1 MAQGSFKEIIDG
13 ITQFLIDFNARDEEE
28 NEEDGIFIIKKANK
42 SLSDG
47 QKTNDPRSLW
57 KELWYEGEICCLFS
71 DSNLGKSIYAVQIAN
86 SIAAVENVM
95 YFDFELAEK
104 QFQLR
109 YTDDETGELF
119 HFPSRLY
126 RVDLNCEQLDP
137 NSFEDIVVDQIL
149 NLALKRATKILI
161 IDNLTYLCS
170 TMEKSEAAGTLMQR
184 LVSIKKQ
191 YGFSILVLAHTPK
204 RNLWELLNENHLAG
218 SKRLYN
224 MFDSCFAI
232 GKSAQGEE
240 LRYIKQLKVRWGK
253 KTYGE
258 GHVLVAQIEKIGAF
272 LQFVDKGFASEYE
285 HLNMS
290 NEEMKEQVS
299 KTVMELKEKG
309 CSYRDIARQLNLKKS
324 TVGNIIKRYEEEHK

>member
-1 MAQGSFKEIIDG
+1 MALSSSRDIINS
-13 ITQFLIDFNARDEEE
+13 ITQCLIDFNARDDEGL
-28 NEEDGIFIIKKANK
+28 EEDGIFIIKKANK
-42 SLSDG
+42 SLADG
-47 QKTNDPRSLW
+47 QKANDPRSLW

-86 SIAAVENVM
+86 SIASVEKVM
-95 YFDFELAEK
+95 YFDFELSEK

-109 YTDDETGELF
+109 YTNDVTGELF
-119 HFPSRLY
+119 VFPSKLY
-126 RVDLNCEQLDP
+126 RVDLNCAQLDP
-137 NSFEDIVVDQIL
+137 NTFEDIVVEEIL

-170 TMEKSEAAGTLMQR
+170 TMEKAEAAGTLMQR

-204 RNLWELLNENHLAG
+204 RNLWEVLNENHLAG

-232 GKSAQGEE
+232 GKSALGEE

-258 GHVLVAQIEKIGAF
+258 GNVLVAQIEKIGSF
-272 LQFVDKGFASEYE
+272 LQFVEKGNASEYE
-285 HLNMS
+285 HLKMS
-290 NEEMKEQVS
+290 NEEAKEQIS
-299 KTVMELKEKG
+299 KTIIELKEKG
-309 CSYRDIARQLNLKKS
+309 KSFREIAKQLNMKKS
-324 TVGNIIKRYEEEHK
+324 TVSNYYQRYVGEKR